1 MFYGLGAG
9 AGADAPL
16 SQAVTSWGLVLDPEL
31 DVGAG
36 CVTGEETRDQ
46 SLVSLQIQDHIIHPT
61 IALLPFALHWCHEA
75 RL

>member
-9 AGADAPL
+9 A
-16 SQAVTSWGLVLDPEL
+16 VTSWAPLLDPEL
-31 DVGAG
+31 DVVAG

-46 SLVSLQIQDHIIHPT
+46 SLVSLQIQDHIIPPLP